1 MQSLQIFLPLFLAIL
16 ATLTPPAAAYR
27 FGVGD
32 GLALVL
38 FIAIGVV
45 AVCAFLGWISRRRAN
60 S

>member
-1 MQSLQIFLPLFLAIL
+1 MFVPLFLAVL
-16 ATLTPPAAAYR
+16 AVLTPPASAAYK

-38 FIAIGVV
+38 FIVLGIVGA
-45 AVCAFLGWISRRRAN
+45 CALLGWVSRRRAN